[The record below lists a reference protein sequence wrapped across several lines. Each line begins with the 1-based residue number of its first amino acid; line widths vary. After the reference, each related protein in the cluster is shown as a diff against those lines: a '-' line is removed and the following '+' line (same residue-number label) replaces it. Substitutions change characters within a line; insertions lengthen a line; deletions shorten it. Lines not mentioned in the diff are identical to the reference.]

1 MKRKFARRA
10 LSGLLSL
17 LMVLGLLPLT
27 AMAAGRGPKVNNV
40 DISYVSSDDEEKD
53 LSFLEEIAP
62 VLIDKDE
69 DLNWPHIFDGNQ
81 NYGPYYEIPSPEKT
95 SYYDF
100 ETDTLYVLDYI
111 EWDYLDKDGN
121 TTRLLGDASSDFIGK
136 NGDYSP
142 TTKTVIYNDT
152 ETVKIV
158 YHWYIV
164 NEDSDPDLLNYIT
177 SLNRTV
183 YSNNEEIEASPENV
197 YTVESRENL
206 TVAYSTSMDMKNL
219 TFAANNSDAWP
230 FMNSGMSSISDNS
243 LIALIFTFDDAI
255 DVANSDF
262 SKAVL
267 TSDMFVMDPNDIIKN
282 GQTVVMPCY
291 WNGKKALAAKQA
303 GTLQTLITLDNV
315 QLSIKNEG
323 WVYDSAAGGYKLD
336 IHNYGKVKGVSIIN
350 SRLMSSGT
358 IDGGSKT
365 DNFTLI
371 STEKVSVPGMN
382 KTIVLDDGTEVDAN
396 TAAAGDTVDFKLS
409 STVPENLKEIIKYE
423 VGAEGDEFADGTAE
437 GTYTLTFHDQ
447 MDDAFVNPTGYVV
460 KIGDR
465 ELTTEQ
471 YTIRTENL
479 ADGCDFEIDLDLAA
493 LYNNEVI
500 TDADLGITPITVTY
514 TATLAKGTTAGEY
527 YNTAW
532 VTFPDDESAHD
543 TVTVETFKIKIFKY
557 DQANPETGLAGAKF
571 TLTDSEG
578 TVIATV
584 TSGEDGYA
592 VIDGL
597 DAGTYV
603 LTETEAPDGYV
614 KSDTPLTI
622 VIPNDANSENVVN
635 VKFAN
640 SQIPHTGGTGTL
652 MFTIGGVVII
662 AMAGVL
668 LLASRKK
675 KKA

>member
-27 AMAAGRGPKVNNV
+27 AMAEGEHVVEKVTFSYQDTEGNNLTDALQNLDPVIQDYPVWQQKYTIPAPQKDFYYNAETGALYLLSGVKYMYINAKGDPIVFGLTQFSDGWRTGTVGGLTNEAVLGAENGAV
-40 DISYVSSDDEEKD
+40 DSQTNAIEIRYIWEAITPDTEAA
-53 LSFLEEIAP
+53 LLNEIA
-62 VLIDKDE
+62 
-69 DLNWPHIFDGNQ
+69 
-81 NYGPYYEIPSPEKT
+81 
-95 SYYDF
+95 
-100 ETDTLYVLDYI
+100 
-111 EWDYLDKDGN
+111 
-121 TTRLLGDASSDFIGK
+121 
-136 NGDYSP
+136 
-142 TTKTVIYNDT
+142 
-152 ETVKIV
+152 
-158 YHWYIV
+158 
-164 NEDSDPDLLNYIT
+164 
-177 SLNRTV
+177 SLERTV
-183 YSNNEEIEASPENV
+183 YSNNEAVDPVENV
-197 YTVESRENL
+197 YTVERRESL
-206 TVAYSTSMDMKNL
+206 SVEYTTSMDMSQLKAKDEEDGTIYDNQWSIL
-219 TFAANNSDAWP
+219 KQFYSW
-230 FMNSGMSSISDNS
+230 ISDDT
-243 LIALIFTFDDAI
+243 LITLIYTFDDAI
-255 DVANSDF
+255 DVENSDF
-262 SKAVL
+262 SGAVL
-267 TSDMFVMDPNDIIKN
+267 TSDMFVMNPADIVKE
-282 GQTVVMPCY
+282 GQTVIIPCH
-291 WNGKKALAAKQA
+291 WSGALAAENKSD
-303 GTLQTLITLDNV
+303 LDPMIYLNGV
-315 QLSIKNEG
+315 KLSIKADAD
-323 WVYDSAAGGYKLD
+323 WVYDTDAGGYKLG
-336 IHNYGKVKGVSIIN
+336 IENYGVVRGMMYSSYKKLSGVIY
-350 SRLMSSGT
+350 
-358 IDGGSKT
+358 GGEKT
-365 DNFTLI
+365 DAFTLI

-396 TAAAGDTVDFKLS
+396 TVAAGDTVDFKLN

-447 MDDAFVNPTGYVV
+447 MDVAFVNPTGYVV
-460 KIGDR
+460 KIGNK
-465 ELTTEQ
+465 ELTTGQ

-500 TDADLGITPITVTY
+500 TDTDLGITPITVTY
-514 TATLAKGTTAGEY
+514 TATLAKGTTAGDY
-527 YNTAW
+527 HNTAW

-543 TVTVETFKIKIFKY
+543 IVTVETFKIKIFKY
-557 DQANPETGLAGAKF
+557 DQANPETGLAGAEF
-571 TLTDSEG
+571 ILTDNEG

-622 VIPNDANSENVVN
+622 VIPNDADSENVVN

-640 SQIPHTGGTGTL
+640 SQIPHTGGSGTL

>member
-17 LMVLGLLPLT
+17 LMVVGLLPFT
-27 AMAAGRGPKVNNV
+27 AMAETVQNVTFSYEDTEGNDLTDVLPNLDPEITEYPTLLENYKIPTPKQT
-40 DISYVSSDDEEKD
+40 
-53 LSFLEEIAP
+53 F
-62 VLIDKDE
+62 
-69 DLNWPHIFDGNQ
+69 
-81 NYGPYYEIPSPEKT
+81 
-95 SYYDF
+95 YYDT
-100 ETDTLYVLDYI
+100 ETETLYVLYRIDRR
-111 EWDYLDKDGN
+111 YLTSDGSPIMMQSGSKPDSDGWRTGN
-121 TTRLLGDASSDFIGK
+121 VGIYEQTTSEVVF
-136 NGDYSP
+136 
-142 TTKTVIYNDT
+142 TTTATMEIRYRWKVITPDT
-152 ETVKIV
+152 EA
-158 YHWYIV
+158 
-164 NEDSDPDLLNYIT
+164 SLLNEIA
-177 SLNRTV
+177 SLDRTV
-183 YSNNEEIEASPENV
+183 YSNNETVEPVENV

-206 TVAYSTSMDMKNL
+206 SVEYTTSMDMTKLQGWYEEDGEKIYVNQWNVL
-219 TFAANNSDAWP
+219 K
-230 FMNSGMSSISDNS
+230 MLYKGISDNS
-243 LIALIFTFDDAI
+243 LINLIFTFDDAI
-255 DVANSDF
+255 DVENSDF
-262 SKAVL
+262 SGATL
-267 TSDMFVMDPNDIIKN
+267 ISDMFVMDSADIVKD
-282 GQTVVMPCY
+282 GQTVIIPCN
-291 WNGKKALAAKQA
+291 WSGTLAAANNFDPMINLTGVK
-303 GTLQTLITLDNV
+303 
-315 QLSIKNEG
+315 LSIKADAD
-323 WVYDSAAGGYKLD
+323 WIYDTDAGGYKLD
-336 IHNYGKVKGVSIIN
+336 IENYGVVRGMMYSGGGFVTGVIY
-350 SRLMSSGT
+350 
-358 IDGGSKT
+358 GGEKT
-365 DNFTLI
+365 DAFTLI

-382 KTIVLDDGTEVDAN
+382 KTIVLDDGTEVDAD
-396 TAAAGDTVDFKLS
+396 TAAAGDTVDFKLN

-479 ADGCDFEIDLDLAA
+479 ADGCDFEIDLDLAV

-500 TDADLGITPITVTY
+500 TDTDLGITPITVTY
-514 TATLAKGTTAGEY
+514 TATLAEGTTAGEY

-557 DQANPETGLAGAKF
+557 DQANPETGLAGAVF
-571 TLTDSEG
+571 TLTDGAGKE
-578 TVIATV
+578 ITV

-597 DAGTYV
+597 DAGTYT
-603 LTETEAPDGYV
+603 LTETKAPDGYV

-622 VIPNDANSENVVN
+622 VIPDNADGENVVS
-635 VKFAN
+635 VSFAN
-640 SQIPHTGGTGTL
+640 SQIPHTGGSGTL

>member
-17 LMVLGLLPLT
+17 LLVVGLLPFT
-27 AMAAGRGPKVNNV
+27 AMAKTVQNVTFSYEDTEGNDLTDMLQNLDPEITEYPTWLENYTIPAPKQT
-40 DISYVSSDDEEKD
+40 
-53 LSFLEEIAP
+53 F
-62 VLIDKDE
+62 
-69 DLNWPHIFDGNQ
+69 
-81 NYGPYYEIPSPEKT
+81 
-95 SYYDF
+95 YYDT
-100 ETDTLYVLDYI
+100 ETETLYVLYRIDRR
-111 EWDYLDKDGN
+111 YLNSEGSPIMMQSGSKPDSNGWRTGDTGVYEQ
-121 TTRLLGDASSDFIGK
+121 TTPEVVYD
-136 NGDYSP
+136 
-142 TTKTVIYNDT
+142 TTATMEIRYRWKVITPDT
-152 ETVKIV
+152 EAA
-158 YHWYIV
+158 
-164 NEDSDPDLLNYIT
+164 LLNEIA
-177 SLNRTV
+177 SLERTV
-183 YSNNEEIEASPENV
+183 YSNHKIIEPAENV

-206 TVAYSTSMDMKNL
+206 SVEYTTSMDMTKLQGWYKEDDGEKIYVNQWNL
-219 TFAANNSDAWP
+219 LK
-230 FMNSGMSSISDNS
+230 MLYKGISDNT
-243 LIALIFTFDDAI
+243 LINLIFTFDDAI
-255 DVANSDF
+255 DVENSDF
-262 SKAVL
+262 SDAAL
-267 TSDMFVMDPNDIIKN
+267 TSDMFVMNPADIVKE
-282 GQTVVMPCY
+282 GQTVIIPCH
-291 WNGKKALAAKQA
+291 WSGALAAASNFDPMIDLTGVK
-303 GTLQTLITLDNV
+303 
-315 QLSIKNEG
+315 LSIKADAD
-323 WVYDSAAGGYKLD
+323 WVYDTDAGGYKLD
-336 IHNYGKVKGVSIIN
+336 IKNYGVVRG
-350 SRLMSSGT
+350 MMYSSGGFVT
-358 IDGGSKT
+358 GVIYGGEKT
-365 DNFTLI
+365 DAFTLI

-396 TAAAGDTVDFKLS
+396 TVAAGDTVDFKLN

>member
-121 TTRLLGDASSDFIGK
+121 TTRLAGDTSSDFIG
-136 NGDYSP
+136 NHGDYSP
-142 TTKTVIYNDT
+142 TTETVIYNDT

-177 SLNRTV
+177 SLNRTI
-183 YSNNEEIEASPENV
+183 YSNNEEIEASPQNV

-206 TVAYSTSMDMKNL
+206 SVAYSTSMDMKNL
-219 TFAANNSDAWP
+219 TFASTSTDAWY
-230 FMNSGMSSISDNS
+230 FMNFGMNFISDNS

-262 SKAVL
+262 SQAVL

-291 WNGKKALAAKQA
+291 WNSEKALAAKQA

-336 IHNYGKVKGVSIIN
+336 IHNYGEVKGVSIAT
-350 SRLMSSGT
+350 SSLVKSGT
-358 IDGGSKT
+358 IDGGSKA
-365 DNFTLI
+365 DAFTLI